1 MADYLGNVEAAIVDN
16 STNFYGDFPP
26 NIIQAHYTAYLS
38 SSIACRFTTMKMK
51 YVLGIVQCVV
61 CTIAMVGNVCK
72 SCLANDKASLHP

>member
-51 YVLGIVQCVV
+51 YVGMVQCVV
-61 CTIAMVGNVCK
+61 STIAIVGNGCK
-72 SCLANDKASLHP
+72 SCLATDKASPNS

>member
-51 YVLGIVQCVV
+51 YVGMAQCVV
-61 CTIAMVGNVCK
+61 CAIAMAGNGCK
-72 SCLANDKASLHP
+72 NCLATDKASPHS